1 MKILSLLTVTACLI
15 GSAKPSPAQ
24 QPWPISLE
32 AVIGGTVGRSDNESA
47 FCGDRAGPFFDILA
61 SGRLHPA
68 DRGGLVV
75 ALNAT
80 GHFINTYQIGCG
92 FEEPSQ
98 ENLDYFPGQGGFFG
112 LAGWENRSTRL
123 RVVTGPGA
131 VGYQDT
137 FAWIARVDVA
147 TPPAQHLSVIATL
160 SAMMVPNWE
169 GDSFS
174 YFGLGIGLRIR

>member
-98 ENLDYFPGQGGFFG
+98 ENLDYFPGQGGFF
-112 LAGWENRSTRL
+112 W
-123 RVVTGPGA
+123 
-131 VGYQDT
+131 VGRMGESIHE
-137 FAWIARVDVA
+137 AARGHWTWSCWLSGHVCMDRPRGRCYA
-147 TPPAQHLSVIATL
+147 ARTTP
-160 SAMMVPNWE
+160 
-169 GDSFS
+169 
-174 YFGLGIGLRIR
+174 LGHRDAERHDGSELGG